1 VASAVAWQQ
10 RAEAR
15 VASASAPGFRGGEL
29 GTPCRYWIDSFL
41 PQRIAGLRRPTP
53 MRVLDVGCHDGLYLE
68 AVRAAGVVGEYVGID
83 IGASPR
89 WAEHDLGGPLRAE
102 FRVHDAHAVADLTP
116 RGFDLILSIT
126 TMEHF
131 EDDKKVLAGVF
142 EQLNPGGR
150 FILIVPSQYSFALLW
165 SHGYR
170 RYDRDETKQHLE
182 RVGLD
187 VLEIHDVGGIPSFL
201 LHAAWFN
208 GSQAVVLF
216 GKATLRVMAGFNKAR
231 AKRLFGGLDD
241 KLGGTM
247 LYHQRFAAGRAAH
260 SALNRTAARLD
271 EQLPGLPALY
281 AFVAERPAQP
291 R

>member
-1 VASAVAWQQ
+1 MASAVEWQQ

-15 VASASAPGFRGGEL
+15 VGSTDARGFRGGEL
-29 GTPCRYWIDSFL
+29 GTPCRFWIDSYL
-41 PQRIAGLRRPTP
+41 PQRIARLRRPTP
-53 MRVLDVGCHDGLYLE
+53 MRVLDLGCHDGLYLE

-83 IGASPR
+83 IAPSPR
-89 WAEHDLGGPLRAE
+89 WTEHDLGGPLRAE
-102 FRVHDAHAVADLTP
+102 FRVHDAHAVADLAP

-131 EDDKKVLAGVF
+131 EDDKKVLAGVV
-142 EQLNPGGR
+142 EQLNPGGQL
-150 FILIVPSQYSFALLW
+150 ILIVPSQYSVALLW

-170 RYDRDETKQHLE
+170 RYELDETKRLLE
-182 RVGLD
+182 RLGLD
-187 VLEIHDVGGIPSFL
+187 VLETHAVGGIPSFL
-201 LHAAWFN
+201 LHASWFN

-216 GKATLRVMAGFNKAR
+216 GKAALRVMAGFNKTR

-241 KLGGTM
+241 KLGGAM

-281 AFVAERPAQP
+281 AFVAERSA
-291 R
+291 